1 MIANTKMY
9 NFTFESYGVKVGVE
23 CPSEELL
30 AKSEAK
36 IRSSLLGRLTVIERD
51 NVDFLFTIKYRE
63 KKLHLDLNGKYIS
76 ESSDEYIFMNY
87 FETMIR
93 LTIAEHAVDRVFM
106 HAGAVVVN
114 GKALVFPADSFC
126 GKTTLVAEFVK
137 RGAIYYSDE
146 YAVFD
151 EEGLLHPF
159 PRKLS
164 IRYDQENFVRTDV
177 SAESLGGVIG
187 LGSISP
193 SLVLLTKYCRY
204 SRWSPEILS
213 EGNAVMQ
220 MIPQA
225 ISLRYKS
232 DFTVKV
238 LKKIANRAI
247 IVQSMRGGSKSSV
260 DKIND
265 FVDKFVL

>member
-1 MIANTKMY
+1 MIANTKMH

-23 CPSEELL
+23 CPSEEML

-36 IRSSLLGRLTVIERD
+36 IRISLLGRLTVIDKGRAEYT
-51 NVDFLFTIKYRE
+51 FTIKHAA
-63 KKLHLDLNGKYIS
+63 KKFHLDLNGEYIS
-76 ESSDEYIFMNY
+76 DSSDEHVFMNY

-93 LTIAEHAVDRVFM
+93 LTIAEYAVDRVFM

-114 GKALVFPADSFC
+114 GKALIFPADSFC

-137 RGAIYYSDE
+137 RGAVYYSDE

-151 EEGLLHPF
+151 EEGLLYPF

-164 IRYDQENFVRTDV
+164 IRYDQIDFVRTDV

-187 LGSISP
+187 QGPISP
-193 SLVLLTKYCRY
+193 SLVLITKYSRY
-204 SRWSPEILS
+204 SRWNPQILS
-213 EGNAVMQ
+213 EGNGVME

-225 ISLRYKS
+225 ISLRFNS
-232 DFTVKV
+232 RFTVKV
-238 LKKIANRAI
+238 LKRIANRAI
-247 IVQSMRGGSKSSV
+247 IMKSMRGGSKYSV
-260 DKIND
+260 DKIID